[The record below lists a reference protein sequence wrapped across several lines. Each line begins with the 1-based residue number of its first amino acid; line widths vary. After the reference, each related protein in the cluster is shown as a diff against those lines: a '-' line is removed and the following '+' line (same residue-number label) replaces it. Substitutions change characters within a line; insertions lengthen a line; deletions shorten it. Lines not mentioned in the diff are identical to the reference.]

1 MKIIYVKLKLLYL
14 IFLLFLVN
22 NVIINFYII
31 VSIVYFILKF

>member
-22 NVIINFYII
+22 NVIINFYILLL
-31 VSIVYFILKF
+31 V

>member
-31 VSIVYFILKF
+31 VSIVYFIL

>member
-31 VSIVYFILKF
+31 VSIVYCIL